1 MYVLNDWFFHFT
13 FPARGGDL
21 NVPHR
26 SFNIGNYVCD
36 NRTEGEILIWRS
48 CLINQDEFS
57 LFLFVL
63 FTIFYAQKDE
73 KGFIR
78 DLWLRPKLICDTWIL
93 QKGELDSWIYEPA
106 WGVICLLKY
115 TWPMIV
121 FSKLVKTSW
130 FPWKLSYKKKDLKFP
145 FHLRD
150 AWIFPI
156 ILLEMKSASAPSP
169 PPTSH
174 FPSLLTWL
182 IKAST
187 FGNGPQR

>member
-1 MYVLNDWFFHFT
+1 MYHTAPLTLEIMSAIIERKEKSWYGGVVWSIRMNSRCFRLFFYYL
-13 FPARGGDL
+13 P
-21 NVPHR
+21 
-26 SFNIGNYVCD
+26 
-36 NRTEGEILIWRS
+36 
-48 CLINQDEFS
+48 CLK
-57 LFLFVL
+57 
-63 FTIFYAQKDE
+63 KDD

-78 DLWLRPKLICDTWIL
+78 DVWLRPKLICDTWIL

-130 FPWKLSYKKKDLKFP
+130 FPRKLSYKKKDLNFP

-156 ILLEMKSASAPSP
+156 IVLETKSASVPP
-169 PPTSH
+169 LPPTSH
-174 FPSLLTWL
+174 SPSLLTWL